1 MMCLGSVCHVF
12 TTSHRHNVLTKASQN
27 FALSW
32 KGNTTTNFVCHS
44 FVQVVLGFI
53 VFAQH
58 LAGVRL
64 NFSMKTFCCP
74 FLELAGGYH
83 RHRYTKMQFQ
93 WSSWVELLLNS
104 LKRLPIGFLCKA
116 LLAGEHQA
124 HIDFRVEILFKL
136 CKGREIHFT
145 PEIKHIINILDSS
158 NSGTMKFQYFS
169 RAVRCFFHISHIRN
183 DVNSPDMRR
192 LSPEHTDKSMARGK
206 IKL

>member
-32 KGNTTTNFVCHS
+32 METTTNFVCHS

-74 FLELAGGYH
+74 FVVLLRARKRVSSAHENAVSMIVLSGIVIKFFKAFAY
-83 RHRYTKMQFQ
+83 RIFMQNNSRRRASGAYRFLSQ
-93 WSSWVELLLNS
+93 NS
-104 LKRLPIGFLCKA
+104 LQIVQGTR
-116 LLAGEHQA
+116 
-124 HIDFRVEILFKL
+124 
-136 CKGREIHFT
+136 
-145 PEIKHIINILDSS
+145 
-158 NSGTMKFQYFS
+158 NS
-169 RAVRCFFHISHIRN
+169 FHS
-183 DVNSPDMRR
+183 
-192 LSPEHTDKSMARGK
+192 
-206 IKL
+206 